1 VDEALKKLIDDLI
14 ACDDDDVR
22 EHTTRVVTY
31 LDEHKPSVEELL
43 ELLDHPNTRAQQAA
57 VEASK
62 ERLEPE
68 ITARLRALM
77 SSRAG
82 SLRAAAARSLGPRLT
97 DDEIRTLL
105 LDEDEE
111 VRVDTLGQVG
121 TRTALHPAVVE
132 RLRTDSG
139 WRTRQHAAVALRV
152 ASPLLAFVPLLLQL
166 GEDSDSDVRRACAEA
181 LDLMAQTFAAQP
193 ENVPPEP
200 AIDEMRAA
208 FEGLNNLNKRIYRAP
223 ARWLEERLDR
233 AIDLKKLATFGRVLT
248 LPEELK
254 RLPRAYGI
262 ERVCDSIEKILLGD
276 APRAVVVLG
285 EPGAGKT
292 AVIHEVIHRLAT
304 RPDAP
309 WHALSL
315 SPSDFLSGTRYLGE
329 WESRLD
335 DLVKSIRAPR
345 RVLLYITGIAQL
357 SQVGT
362 TGKSDANVAAMLAPY
377 IERGE
382 LAVLGESSTEE
393 FRSGV
398 GGVGSLRRL
407 FSPVE
412 LLPTTREQ
420 TQEILQ
426 SICAEQGVHVSDG
439 LLDRLMELVGF
450 YITRSSEPGRSAGLM
465 RRMLGAVPP
474 AAGSPAAG
482 LTERDILQQLS
493 SSTGIP
499 ATILDDSVPLDRG
512 RTREFF
518 EARVM
523 GQTEAVGALIDL
535 VTLIKAGLTD
545 PDKPLGVLFFV
556 GPTGVGKTELAR
568 ALAELLFG
576 DRERLIRIDMSEYA
590 TFDAFER
597 LIGHGDRPGSLTEP
611 VREHPFSVVLLDE
624 IEKAHVNVFDLCLQM
639 FDAGRLTDAKGR
651 ICDLRR
657 TIIILTSNIGSR
669 VERDGTVGFG
679 RGGGTTTPER
689 EGVLRE
695 LGRVFRPEFL
705 NRIDRIILFRP
716 LDAETAAK
724 IARRE
729 VVAVL
734 ARSGISRRRLAVDV
748 DESVLALLLREGY
761 SLAFGAR
768 PLKRTVERV
777 ILLPLAEQISAGKVP
792 PGSVLR
798 LHARQGR
805 IELNVTPPEPD
816 FDVLS
821 TRGVTVPPPKKSS
834 HTAEPALG
842 IIAEELHELRPLAE
856 QIATR
861 KTDLLAKA
869 AGPGFWV
876 DQGEARRVLDDIYR
890 LEGLLGQFAGVDE
903 AVRVARQPEGDEPRP
918 PADLDAL
925 RRRVSHVGQLLRTPT
940 SAALA
945 DAYVQVTRVSA
956 QGEALHGVETLARM
970 YLALARRE
978 HFDAEVLDDRQGG
991 SPAEDAIGLLI
1002 SGAGA
1007 SSLLLSE
1014 AGLHQLSRGKQERV
1028 IARSKRPVVDREE
1041 RTHKKIIVGR
1051 EVVRVEITPVS
1062 TQGAPL
1068 RKEDIR
1074 TDIRPLR
1081 GEKGRLLD
1089 DPSWDVHLVHLPT
1102 MLAIH
1107 AWMRGDRN
1115 QVSERALS
1123 LLRSK
1128 VEARREAQTD
1138 EGSLVRRYTLG
1149 PIERVRDLKTGRASP
1164 RLDLVLAGDLSPL
1177 GSPVAPLVDS

>member
-1 VDEALKKLIDDLI
+1 
-14 ACDDDDVR
+14 
-22 EHTTRVVTY
+22 
-31 LDEHKPSVEELL
+31 
-43 ELLDHPNTRAQQAA
+43 
-57 VEASK
+57 
-62 ERLEPE
+62 
-68 ITARLRALM
+68 
-77 SSRAG
+77 
-82 SLRAAAARSLGPRLT
+82 
-97 DDEIRTLL
+97 
-105 LDEDEE
+105 
-111 VRVDTLGQVG
+111 
-121 TRTALHPAVVE
+121 
-132 RLRTDSG
+132 
-139 WRTRQHAAVALRV
+139 
-152 ASPLLAFVPLLLQL
+152 
-166 GEDSDSDVRRACAEA
+166 
-181 LDLMAQTFAAQP
+181 
-193 ENVPPEP
+193 
-200 AIDEMRAA
+200 
-208 FEGLNNLNKRIYRAP
+208 
-223 ARWLEERLDR
+223 
-233 AIDLKKLATFGRVLT
+233 
-248 LPEELK
+248 
-254 RLPRAYGI
+254 
-262 ERVCDSIEKILLGD
+262 
-276 APRAVVVLG
+276 VVLG

-292 AVIHEVIHRLAT
+292 AVIHEVIHRLAA

-420 TQEILQ
+420 TQQILQ
-426 SICAEQGVHVSDG
+426 SICAEQRLQVSEG

-450 YITRSSEPGRSAGLM
+450 YITRSSEPGRSAGVM
-465 RRMLGAVPP
+465 RRMLGVTPTP
-474 AAGSPAAG
+474 TAALS
-482 LTERDILQQLS
+482 ERDILQQLS

-499 ATILDDSVPLDRG
+499 ATILDDSVPLDRA

-535 VTLIKAGLTD
+535 VTLVKAGLTD

-597 LIGHGDRPGSLTEP
+597 LIGHGERPGSLTEP

-689 EGVLRE
+689 DGVLRE

-748 DESVLALLLREGY
+748 DDSVLSLLLREGY

-777 ILLPLAEQISAGKVP
+777 VLLPLAEQIAAGKVP

-798 LHARQGR
+798 LDARQGR
-805 IELNVTPPEPD
+805 IELHVTPPETD

-821 TRGVTVPPPKKSS
+821 VRGSATPAARQPDPAV
-834 HTAEPALG
+834 PALG
-842 IIAEELHELRPLAE
+842 QLTEEVRALRPLAE
-856 QIATR
+856 PLAAR
-861 KTDLLAKA
+861 KTDLLARA
-869 AGPGFWV
+869 ARPGFWL
-876 DQGEARRVLDDIYR
+876 DQEEARRILDDIYR
-890 LEGLLGQFAGVDE
+890 LEGLLGQFEAVEE
-903 AVRVARQPEGDEPRP
+903 AVRAAHQPDRDDRRAPV
-918 PADLDAL
+918 DLDAL

-956 QGEALHGVETLARM
+956 QGEPLRGVETLARM

-978 HFDAEVLDDRQGG
+978 RFDAEVLDDRQGG
-991 SPAEDAIGLLI
+991 SPAEDAISLLV

-1007 SSLLLSE
+1007 CALLRGE
-1014 AGLHQLSRGKQERV
+1014 AGLHQLSRGKQERIV
-1028 IARSKRPVVDREE
+1028 ARSRRPAVDPEE
-1041 RTHKKIIVGR
+1041 RARKKIIIGR
-1051 EVVRVEITPVS
+1051 EVVRVEILPVS

-1074 TDIRPLR
+1074 TEIRPLR

-1089 DPSWDVHLVHLPT
+1089 EPAWDVHLVHVPT

-1107 AWMRGDRN
+1107 AWMQGDRQ
-1115 QVSERALS
+1115 QVSERGLS

-1128 VEARREAQTD
+1128 VESRREAAPD
-1138 EGSLVRRYTLG
+1138 EGALVRRYTLG
-1149 PIERVRDLKTGRASP
+1149 PVERVRDLKTGRASP

-1177 GSPVAPLVDS
+1177 GSPAIP